1 MFPRSVKGDGA
12 GAQLDSD
19 GVGTAVGR
27 FAGCDKLGVGAISG
41 EDEGEGGRNI
51 LDGDG
56 DGEAS
61 GGINGDGD
69 EDGEFEGA

>member
-1 MFPRSVKGDGA
+1 MFPSVKGGDGA
-12 GAQLDSD
+12 GAQLDSG
-19 GVGTAVGR
+19 GVGTALGR

-41 EDEGEGGRNI
+41 EDEGGGGRNI
-51 LDGDG
+51 IDGDG

-69 EDGEFEGA
+69 ADGEFEGG